1 MLAQTATPAG
11 RAPRAAEPLG
21 LRTVADPWETDERR
35 ALRALARD
43 FTQREIVPNLDA
55 WERAQEVPRDLHRR
69 AAQAGLLGVG
79 FDEAVGGAGGDPVD
93 VAVLTEELIQ
103 AGGSSGLCA
112 ALLTHGIALPHMA
125 KSGNTHLIETFVRPT
140 LAGELI
146 GSLAVTEPD
155 AGSDVASLRT
165 RAERDGDVY
174 VVNGTKTFIT
184 SGARADFITTA
195 VRTGGPG
202 HAGISLLVI
211 PTDTPGF
218 SVVRRLEKMGWH
230 CSDTAELAFVDCG
243 VPAENLIGA
252 EGSAFVQ
259 IAQNFAGERL
269 GLATQAYATAQ
280 RCLDLTVAYT
290 RQRIVF
296 GKPLI
301 AKQTVRHTLV
311 EMARHIEL
319 ARTYARAVLVRA
331 SAGEQVPAEAAQAK
345 NAAVAACDL
354 VVDKAV
360 QLHGGFGYLRDA
372 EVERHYRDSRI
383 LGIGGG
389 ATEVM
394 NDLIAKAYGW

>member
-1 MLAQTATPAG
+1 VLAQTSPATGGGVPEPPPA
-11 RAPRAAEPLG
+11 P
-21 LRTVADPWETDERR
+21 VDVWETDERR
-35 ALRALARD
+35 ALRALARA
-43 FTQREIVPNLDA
+43 FTTREIVPHLPD
-55 WERAQEVPRDLHRR
+55 WERAQEVPRELHRR
-69 AAQAGLLGVG
+69 AAAAGLLGIG
-79 FDEAVGGAGGDPVD
+79 FPEQAGGTGGNAID
-93 VAVLTEELIQ
+93 VAVLTEELIH
-103 AGGSSGLCA
+103 AGGTSGLCA
-112 ALLTHGIALPHMA
+112 ALLTHGIALPHLINSA
-125 KSGNTHLIETFVRPT
+125 VALGNQDLIERFARPT
-140 LAGELI
+140 LAGDLI

-155 AGSDVASLRT
+155 GGSDVASLRT
-165 RAERDGDVY
+165 RAERDGDDF

-184 SGARADFITTA
+184 SGARADFVTTA

-230 CSDTAELAFVDCG
+230 CSDTAELAFVDCR
-243 VPAENLIGA
+243 VPSGNLIGA

-269 GLATQAYATAQ
+269 GLATQAHATAQ
-280 RCLDLTVAYT
+280 RCLDLTVAYA
-290 RQRIVF
+290 RARVVF

-311 EMARHIEL
+311 EMARQIEL
-319 ARTYARAVLVRA
+319 ARTYTHAVLAR
-331 SAGEQVPAEAAQAK
+331 SAHGEQVPAEAAQAK
-345 NAAVAACDL
+345 NAAVAACDF

>member
-1 MLAQTATPAG
+1 MLAQTSLP
-11 RAPRAAEPLG
+11 PVDAA
-21 LRTVADPWETDERR
+21 VDVWETDERR
-35 ALRALARD
+35 ALRRLARD
-43 FTQREIVPNLDA
+43 FTQREIVPHLSD
-55 WERAQEVPRDLHRR
+55 WERAQEVPRELHRK
-69 AAQAGLLGVG
+69 AADAGLLGVG
-79 FDEAVGGAGGDPVD
+79 FAEAVGGAGGNAID
-93 VAVLTEELIQ
+93 VAILTEELIQ

-112 ALLTHGIALPHMA
+112 ALLTHGIALPHMVA
-125 KSGNTHLIETFVRPT
+125 SGNPDLIDRFVRPT
-140 LAGELI
+140 LAGALI
-146 GSLAVTEPD
+146 GSLGVTEPD
-155 AGSDVASLRT
+155 GGSDVAGLRT
-165 RAERDGDVY
+165 RVERDGEEY

-184 SGARADFITTA
+184 SGARADFVTTA

-202 HAGISLLVI
+202 HGGISLLVI
-211 PTDTPGF
+211 PTTTPGF
-218 SVVRRLEKMGWH
+218 SIVRRLEKMGWH
-230 CSDTAELAFVDCG
+230 CSDTAELAFVDCR
-243 VPAENLIGA
+243 VPVANLIGA
-252 EGSAFVQ
+252 EGSAFIQ
-259 IAQNFAGERL
+259 IAQNFGGERL

-280 RCLDLTVAYT
+280 RCLDLTVAYAK
-290 RQRIVF
+290 QRIVF

-319 ARTYARAVLVRA
+319 ARTYTRAVLVRA
-331 SAGEQVPAEAAQAK
+331 SMGEQVPAEAAQAK
-345 NAAVAACDL
+345 NGAVAACDF